1 MALPQ
6 RYIEKSIYT
15 EDEYL
20 QFEAEMPYKSEY
32 VRGEIRAMSG
42 GTDDH
47 ATISGNAVASLWVAL
62 RGRGCRVMTSDMKV
76 FTPRNTFRYPDA
88 SVVCGPRQYHGR
100 SKSIITNPLVLVE
113 VLSDS
118 TSLTDHTEKLAE
130 YQFIDTLQSYLLVSQ
145 DVAYIEH
152 YARLADSQWVY
163 SVAEGLAAT
172 LTIPALGITLAL
184 ADIYDG
190 IDFNADRD

>member
-6 RYIEKSIYT
+6 RYIEKSFYT

-20 QFEAEMPYKSEY
+20 RLEEDAPYKSEY

-47 ATISGNAVASLWVAL
+47 ATISVSVCAELRTAL
-62 RGRGCRVMTSDMKV
+62 KGRGCRVMSSDMKV
-76 FTPRNTFRYPDA
+76 LTPRNTFRYPDA
-88 SVVCGPRQYHGR
+88 SVVCGPRQYHNGKR
-100 SKSIITNPLVLVE
+100 TIITNPFVVVE

-118 TSLTDHTEKLAE
+118 TSDTDRGGKLHE
-130 YQFIDTLQSYLLVSQ
+130 YQMIDTLQSYLLVSQ
-145 DVAYIEH
+145 DAARVEQ
-152 YARLADSQWVY
+152 YARKDDGHWDYHAV
-163 SVAEGLAAT
+163 EGLTNSVT
-172 LTIPALGITLAL
+172 LPALGITLSL

-190 IDFNADRD
+190 IDFDAERD